1 MKLVS
6 GGLSDTGKVRQR
18 NEDCIR
24 IEPELGLFIVAD
36 GMGGYAGGDV
46 ASSIAC
52 ETITSQV
59 RAARDLIDRFGQ
71 ISSVGDSDPFEFLSL
86 RQQIMS
92 MISDAIVAADVEIQ
106 RVAAVDAAAGSNALT
121 GMGST
126 VVLALVVGARAFV
139 AHLGDSRAY
148 LLGREGAVRLTLDHS
163 LLQGLVDGGQIS
175 QAEIARFPMKNVL
188 TKALGVPGGVVPDVM
203 DFLLRPGE
211 RILLCS
217 DGLHGLVRDDFL
229 FKLGHKAAPTHC
241 ASRLVAYAN
250 AAGGNDNISVVLVE
264 AVEDDPG
271 LTAEVTPGKGWAAD
285 VPEMEASV
293 SEVDHDIDGATLT
306 PAPSGTAAVRAA
318 SRAGGPCVG
327 DRVREHSLFRGL
339 THGEWLRMFS
349 STPRQ
354 CFESGATIFSAGE
367 LSDGMYA
374 ILCGSVE
381 VTKDGNVIKVFG
393 PGSTLGEMCLV
404 DERVRL
410 ANAVARGRTVLMFLS
425 RHSFQTMC
433 DKQPVT
439 AVRLLRQLQSR
450 TASWLRD
457 ARDELNIM
465 KAFVA
470 GFEAERLD
478 SVDR

>member
-1 MKLVS
+1 
-6 GGLSDTGKVRQR
+6 
-18 NEDCIR
+18 
-24 IEPELGLFIVAD
+24 
-36 GMGGYAGGDV
+36 
-46 ASSIAC
+46 
-52 ETITSQV
+52 
-59 RAARDLIDRFGQ
+59 
-71 ISSVGDSDPFEFLSL
+71 
-86 RQQIMS
+86 
-92 MISDAIVAADVEIQ
+92 
-106 RVAAVDAAAGSNALT
+106 
-121 GMGST
+121 
-126 VVLALVVGARAFV
+126 
-139 AHLGDSRAY
+139 
-148 LLGREGAVRLTLDHS
+148 
-163 LLQGLVDGGQIS
+163 
-175 QAEIARFPMKNVL
+175 
-188 TKALGVPGGVVPDVM
+188 
-203 DFLLRPGE
+203 
-211 RILLCS
+211 
-217 DGLHGLVRDDFL
+217 
-229 FKLGHKAAPTHC
+229 
-241 ASRLVAYAN
+241 
-250 AAGGNDNISVVLVE
+250 
-264 AVEDDPG
+264 
-271 LTAEVTPGKGWAAD
+271 
-285 VPEMEASV
+285 
-293 SEVDHDIDGATLT
+293 EVDHDIDGATLT

-318 SRAGGPCVG
+318 SRPGGPCVG